1 MKKTIIMILFLSL
14 TLTGCVSVDKDYI
27 EKGNKKVKMT
37 DDEIKNEVQRCNDLG
52 LKAKT
57 FRYLDTNNI
66 KEVVC
71 Y

>member
-52 LKAKT
+52 LEAKT